1 LGVTGNATLSA
12 DLDVDGTSNLDNTD
26 IDGTLDVS
34 GDVDMH
40 ATLDVDGN
48 TTVGGTLGVT
58 GNATLSADLDVDGTS
73 NLDNTD
79 IDGTL
84 DVSGDVDMHA
94 TLDVTGNT
102 DIDGT
107 LDVDGTTT
115 LDSLNASEGVDFDST
130 LNVDGTSQFNDDVN
144 VDATLTADT
153 AVVEHYL
160 RVQTPT
166 LPGGTST
173 TIISKPEFA
182 VVNAT
187 GNNIFSV
194 DGHNELTTIQNL
206 IVTDQATW
214 TGNLEVSGNLEADDI
229 LSNSQVVAGGSNYG
243 SNWPTDGTDN
253 NVLTRRDYVD
263 YHRINQTDVPQFFS
277 YDASLIA
284 AASADPDYNEAVYY
298 MNGNVVL
305 YADSAATTGDNYT
318 FTIVGKNFDQ
328 FRDADGSLTND
339 GDIEASLWAENNEF
353 SLNGNITRVDATTM
367 TFTLGYDDV
376 NSIVACTD
384 GVVRPHL
391 SVGTIDGGQFA
402 TGIYLFLDIVAPVT
416 P

>member
-1 LGVTGNATLSA
+1 
-12 DLDVDGTSNLDNTD
+12 LDVDG
-26 IDGTLDVS
+26 V
-34 GDVDMH
+34 
-40 ATLDVDGN
+40 
-48 TTVGGTLGVT
+48 
-58 GNATLSADLDVDGTS
+58 
-73 NLDNTD
+73 
-79 IDGTL
+79 
-84 DVSGDVDMHA
+84 
-94 TLDVTGNT
+94 
-102 DIDGT
+102 
-107 LDVDGTTT
+107 TT
-115 LDSLNASEGVDFDST
+115 LDSLNAAEGVDFDSTLHVDGDTDVDGDFDVDGVTTLDSLNAAEGVDFDST
-130 LNVDGTSQFNDDVN
+130 LNVDGATDLNSTLEVDGTSQFNDDVN

-153 AVVEHYL
+153 AIVEHYL

-166 LPGGTST
+166 LPGGTSA
-173 TIISKPEFA
+173 TIVSKAEFA
-182 VVNAT
+182 VVNAA

-214 TGNLEVSGNLEADDI
+214 SGDLEVSGNLEADDI
-229 LSNSQVVAGGSNYG
+229 LSNSQVVAGNSNYG
-243 SNWPTDGTDN
+243 YNWPTDGTDWN
-253 NVLTRRDYVD
+253 MLTRRDYVD
-263 YHRINQTDVPQFFS
+263 FHRINQTDVPQFFS

-318 FTIVGKNFDQ
+318 FTITGRNFDQ

-339 GDIEASLWAENNEF
+339 GDLEASLWAENNEF
-353 SLNGNITRVDATTM
+353 SLNTNITRVNANTL

-384 GVVRPHL
+384 GVVRPQL

-402 TGIYLFLDIVAPVT
+402 TGIYLFLDIVAPA
-416 P
+416 PSAP

>member
-1 LGVTGNATLSA
+1 LN
-12 DLDVDGTSNLDNTD
+12 
-26 IDGTLDVS
+26 GTLDVS
-34 GDVDMH
+34 
-40 ATLDVDGN
+40 
-48 TTVGGTLGVT
+48 
-58 GNATLSADLDVDGTS
+58 
-73 NLDNTD
+73 
-79 IDGTL
+79 
-84 DVSGDVDMHA
+84 
-94 TLDVTGNT
+94 GNT

-107 LDVDGTTT
+107 LDVQGDANFQAEVHVG
-115 LDSLNASEGVDFDST
+115 DSLV
-130 LNVDGTSQFNDDVN
+130 VDGFSQFNADAN

-166 LPGGTST
+166 LPGGTSA
-173 TIISKPEFA
+173 TIVSKPEFA
-182 VVNAT
+182 VVNAA

-214 TGNLEVSGNLEADDI
+214 SGDLEVSGNMEADDI

-243 SNWPTDGTDN
+243 SNWPTDGTDFN
-253 NVLTRRDYVD
+253 MLTRRDYVD
-263 YHRINQTDVPQFFS
+263 FHRINQTDVPQFWS

-318 FTIVGKNFDQ
+318 FTVVGKNFDQ
-328 FRDADGSLTND
+328 FRDADGNLV
-339 GDIEASLWAENNEF
+339 GDADLEASLWAENQEF
-353 SLNGNITRVDATTM
+353 SLNTNLVRVDDNTM

-391 SVGTIDGGQFA
+391 TVGTIDGGQFA
-402 TGIYLFLDIVAPVT
+402 TGIYLFLDIVAAAP
-416 P
+416 